1 MPLVTIHLLLL
12 FILSLPDS
20 SLSFLPIPTWSDR
33 GNGVAQGTGQRQLAG
48 GGAGGGNGST
58 VVGHRLLMLVTLL
71 YSTTLPP
78 LPSKTTAVASS
89 HMRFICSLSMRGVA
103 TGTSHMRLAYAA
115 AAIFFVR
122 LCQMW
127 HLGCYGI

>member
-1 MPLVTIHLLLL
+1 V
-12 FILSLPDS
+12 
-20 SLSFLPIPTWSDR
+20 
-33 GNGVAQGTGQRQLAG
+33 
-48 GGAGGGNGST
+48 GGGNGST

-78 LPSKTTAVASS
+78 LPLKTTAVALS
-89 HMRFICSLSMRGVA
+89 HISFICSLSMRGVA

-115 AAIFFVR
+115 VAIFFVH

-127 HLGCYGI
+127 RLRCYGV